1 MTGTATLER
10 ARTALQKRAWAQAY
24 EDLTALNDT
33 GDAGLAAED
42 LQGLGEAAWWSAHP
56 KESLD
61 AFERAYAAYVAEGN
75 PVRAAAVALRLA
87 NDYAESMDA
96 AVWNGWVR
104 SAARLLE
111 GQPESAEHGWLA
123 AQHIR
128 GVLMFGRG
136 TLEEA
141 VAHADR
147 IHEIGVRLGDRELE
161 AFGLAFQGMLLV
173 AQAQVEQG
181 LSLVDEAAAAAS
193 GGELTPFGAGNIYC
207 ITISVCRG
215 VADYRRAGQWT
226 EAAARWCDREAVT
239 GFPGVCRVY
248 RAEIMRLRG
257 DYSEAEAEA
266 RTAVEALTAFG
277 MRMSM
282 GWGYNEI
289 GEVRMR
295 LGDLDGADEA
305 FEQAHQLG
313 KEPQPGLAL
322 LYLARGRVDAARA
335 SIGTALADQED
346 PLDRARLL
354 PARVEIALAAH
365 DLADAREA
373 ADELLAIA
381 STYDK
386 PMLHAAAHQALG
398 TALAFEE
405 DAAAAIA
412 ELRKAV
418 RHWTEAEAPFE
429 AAQARRSP
437 RGRAPSRRRR
447 GVGGDGAE
455 GRQGGIRW
463 TRRTPRGGALRRV
476 DRARGREGDAGRR
489 VTRTFMFTDIVGS
502 TNLLETM
509 GDEAW
514 TDVLRWHDETLAD
527 GDRVPSGR
535 GGRTRPATGSSR
547 PSPTPAAG
555 ASCAVAIQRRLAEH
569 RRKHGFAPQ
578 VRIGMHA
585 AEATAIGGR
594 LRRPRRARGRPG
606 RRDRRG
612 GRDPRV
618 ALDRRGGTVRC
629 PSRSRTSARC
639 RLKGLAQPVRVV
651 SIDWQA

>member
-1 MTGTATLER
+1 MR
-10 ARTALQKRAWAQAY
+10 AAL
-24 EDLTALNDT
+24 L
-33 GDAGLAAED
+33 AED

-61 AFERAYAAYVAEGN
+61 AFERAYAAFVADGS

-87 NDYAESMDA
+87 NDYAESMDVA
-96 AVWNGWVR
+96 LWNGWVR
-104 SAARLLE
+104 NAARLLE
-111 GQPESAEHGWLA
+111 GQPESTEHGWLA
-123 AQHIR
+123 AQRIR

-141 VAHADR
+141 VEHADR
-147 IHEIGVRLGDRELE
+147 VHETGVRLGDRELE

-226 EAAARWCDREAVT
+226 EAATRWCDREAVT
-239 GFPGVCRVY
+239 GFPGVCRVF

-257 DYSEAEAEA
+257 DLSEAEAEA
-266 RTAVEALTAFG
+266 RTAIETLTAFG
-277 MRMSM
+277 MRISM
-282 GWGYNEI
+282 GSGYNEI

-295 LGDLDGADEA
+295 LGDLDGAEEA

-322 LYLARGRVDAARA
+322 LHLARGRVDAARA
-335 SIGTALADQED
+335 SIGTALTDQQD
-346 PLDRARLL
+346 PLGRARLL
-354 PARVEIALAAH
+354 PARVEIAVAAH
-365 DLADAREA
+365 DLMDAREA
-373 ADELLAIA
+373 ADELLEIA
-381 STYDK
+381 TTYDK

-398 TALAFEE
+398 ITLAFEE
-405 DAAAAIA
+405 DATAAIA
-412 ELRKAV
+412 ELRKSV

-429 AAQARRSP
+429 AASARRSL
-437 RGRAPSRRRR
+437 GVAHRAA
-447 GVGGDGAE
+447 GDEASAVMELKAAKAAFE
-455 GRQGGIRW
+455 GL
-463 TRRTPRGGALRRV
+463 GALPEAERCDEMIRAG
-476 DRARGREGDAGRR
+476 ARGEAGRR

-514 TDVLRWHDETLAD
+514 TDVLRWHDDALRTLIASHRGEVVGTTGDGFFASFAD
-527 GDRVPSGR
+527 
-535 GGRTRPATGSSR
+535 
-547 PSPTPAAG
+547 PAA
-555 ASCAVAIQRRLAEH
+555 ASSCAVAIQRHLAEH

-578 VRIGMHA
+578 VRIGLHE
-585 AEATAIGGR
+585 AEATAIGGDYAG
-594 LRRPRRARGRPG
+594 LGVHEAARVGAAAG
-606 RRDRRG
+606 AG
-612 GRDPRV
+612 EILV
-618 ALDRRGGTVRC
+618 
-629 PSRSRTSARC
+629 SRSTV
-639 RLKGLAQPVRVV
+639 G
-651 SIDWQA
+651 